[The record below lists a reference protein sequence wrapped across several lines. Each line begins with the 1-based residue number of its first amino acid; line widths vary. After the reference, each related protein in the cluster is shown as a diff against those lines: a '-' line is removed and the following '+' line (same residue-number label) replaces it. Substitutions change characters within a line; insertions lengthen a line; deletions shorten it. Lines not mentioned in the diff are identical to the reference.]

1 MRCRAVAA
9 PRRNMP
15 AGDMDL
21 TDQTEREI
29 ERAWLRHQPERDRIP
44 AMAWRKLQT
53 LKKQLEPT
61 SSKIKVALGDEAA
74 LQSLVTQCCNRR
86 GMARQRIL
94 ADARRSFPGARI
106 KIAHKDI
113 LEVSWHAPSP
123 PVIADPKHPGEK
135 QGCILVC
142 YCVAWSTPP
151 FGIRLCSGWSLE
163 VPDHAGGRYLQRAGD
178 DADFGHAL
186 FAAAN
191 HFYGADMIEVAPHVG
206 KQSAVYL
213 PTAGGA
219 FVCTVVGAKAGGGQS
234 FLYARAVTWIDDT
247 MLRDDQ
253 QPLSKA
259 SAADKSVAALLLG

>member
-1 MRCRAVAA
+1 
-9 PRRNMP
+9 MP
-15 AGDMDL
+15 GGDMDL
-21 TDQTEREI
+21 TDQTEGEI

-86 GMARQRIL
+86 GMARQRIV
-94 ADARRSFPGARI
+94 ADTRRNFPGARI

-151 FGIRLCSGWSLE
+151 FGIRVNSAWCLE
-163 VPDHAGGRYLQRAGD
+163 ACDHSCGRYLQRAGEH
-178 DADFGHAL
+178 ADLSAAL
-186 FAAAN
+186 FEAAN
-191 HFYGADMIEVAPHVG
+191 YFHGVDVAAVVPHVG
-206 KQSAVYL
+206 KGSEIYL
-213 PTAGGA
+213 PAGGGV
-219 FVCTVVGAKAGGGQS
+219 FLSTVVGAKAGGGQT
-234 FLYARAVTWIDDT
+234 FLYARAATWIEAVR
-247 MLRDDQ
+247 LRPDQ
-253 QPLSKA
+253 IPLVQAHDAKS
-259 SAADKSVAALLLG
+259 SVAALLLE